1 MSVLFSDYT
10 FRLVS
15 IGALI
20 LGSLSGL
27 LGCYTVLKKQSL
39 LADGISHSALPGV
52 VIIFMIFNKKELGYL
67 LIGAIITGSIAQ
79 ALIQKLATEKAIG
92 FDGSLAVILSSFFGL
107 GMMGLSYIQRQP
119 TSNQAGLARF
129 IFGQASTMLERDI
142 YLMIVVAI
150 IVIFLTVLFRKE
162 LMTLIF
168 DREYCQILGFNVKF
182 LDSLLS
188 IMMVITIMVGLQS
201 VGVILMSAMMIAP
214 ACAAR
219 QWTNHLK
226 SMLILASIFGGFSG
240 VVGTIVSSSIS
251 KMPTGPSIVLVMGVI
266 VMVSLLFGPDR
277 GIVAKYLAHKKL
289 VKEIKEYESSN

>member
-119 TSNQAGLARF
+119 QA
-129 IFGQASTMLERDI
+129 IKQ
-142 YLMIVVAI
+142 
-150 IVIFLTVLFRKE
+150 VL
-162 LMTLIF
+162 L
-168 DREYCQILGFNVKF
+168 DSF
-182 LDSLLS
+182 LDKP
-188 IMMVITIMVGLQS
+188 LQC
-201 VGVILMSAMMIAP
+201 L
-214 ACAAR
+214 
-219 QWTNHLK
+219 
-226 SMLILASIFGGFSG
+226 
-240 VVGTIVSSSIS
+240 
-251 KMPTGPSIVLVMGVI
+251 
-266 VMVSLLFGPDR
+266 
-277 GIVAKYLAHKKL
+277 
-289 VKEIKEYESSN
+289 KEIFI